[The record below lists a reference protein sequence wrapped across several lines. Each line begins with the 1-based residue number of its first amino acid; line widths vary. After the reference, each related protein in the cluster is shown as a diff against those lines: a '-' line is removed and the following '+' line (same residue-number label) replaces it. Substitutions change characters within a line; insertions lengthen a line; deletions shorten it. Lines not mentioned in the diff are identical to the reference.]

1 MLSDAISFLH
11 ETTYDDLP
19 ADVRQ
24 RTAVCLLDLI
34 GSLTGGRQTQ
44 QSRIVYEYAAAVY
57 GGDQAT
63 LLLDGRRVSAPGAA
77 LATGLTIDSL
87 DIHDSHKES
96 LGHAGVH
103 IFASLVAIAE
113 QRVAAGGRPLT
124 GAEFLAAM
132 AVGYDIACRAGIA
145 LHATACDYHTSGA
158 WGALSSAALYSRLHG
173 LNLEQTRHALGIAE
187 YYGPRSQM
195 MRCIDHPTMLKD
207 GSGWGAM
214 VGVSAGML
222 AQQGFSGAP
231 ALTVESSEVAD
242 IWANLGQ
249 HWMVL
254 DQGFKAHGVCWWAQP
269 AIEACLALAREHHP
283 PLDEIETIEV
293 ETFEKATH
301 LAHPR
306 PTATD
311 EAQYSLPFPVAAA
324 LVKWANN
331 DESWYGLG
339 SRQLLEPYLEDPKTQ
354 ALAGKVVLRSAADLT
369 ALFPQQ
375 MLARVKMQLSDGRAF
390 QSPITTFRGE
400 GNGPLNGP
408 LTEDDL
414 RLKYRW
420 LASEVL
426 SAERVA
432 AIEEEVFALAER
444 PTVEGLFGLLGRPV
458 DIATFQANDEAE
470 GRR

>member
-1 MLSDAISFLH
+1 MLSNDIIAFLC

-19 ADVRQ
+19 HNVRQ

-34 GSLTGGRQTQ
+34 GSLAGGRQTR
-44 QSRIVYEYAAAVY
+44 QSRIAYEYVSAVY

-63 LLLDGRRVSAPGAA
+63 LLLDGRRCSAPGAA

-103 IFASLVAIAE
+103 IFAALVAVAE
-113 QRVAAGGRPLT
+113 QRVVAGGRPLS
-124 GAEFLAAM
+124 GAEFLVAM
-132 AVGYDIACRAGIA
+132 AVGYDVACRAGIA

-158 WGALSSAALYSRLHG
+158 WGAVSSAALYCRLHR
-173 LNLEQTRHALGIAE
+173 LDVEQTRHALGIAE

-214 VGVSAGML
+214 VGVSAGMM
-222 AQQGFSGAP
+222 AQQGFTGAP
-231 ALTVESSEVAD
+231 ALTIEAPEVAE
-242 IWANLGQ
+242 IWADLGQ

-269 AIEACLALAREHHP
+269 AIEACLSLAREHSP
-283 PLDEIETIEV
+283 SLDEITVIEV

-324 LVKWANN
+324 LVKWATGG
-331 DESWYGLG
+331 ESWYGLG
-339 SRQLLEPYLEDPKTQ
+339 PRQLLEPHLEDEQTRS
-354 ALAGKVVLRSAADLT
+354 LAARVVLRPAPDLT

-375 MLARVKMQLSDGRAF
+375 MMARVRMRLADGRILE
-390 QSPITTFRGE
+390 SPATTFRGE
-400 GNGPLNGP
+400 DNSP

-414 RLKYRW
+414 RVKYRW
-420 LASEVL
+420 LAGEVL
-426 SAERVA
+426 SAGRVA

-444 PTVEGLFGLLGRPV
+444 PTVEGLLGLLGRPM
-458 DIATFQANDEAE
+458 DIQVYSQ
-470 GRR
+470 GS